1 MFENIKTL
9 LLFTVLT
16 ILLIAIFG
24 LIGSIFKLGM
34 LGVLFGFILAIAM
47 NFGSY
52 FFSDKIVL
60 RMYGAKEVSEQEA
73 PELHSIVSELAQN
86 AGIPK
91 PKVAIIQNAN
101 PNAFATGRGPKK
113 AVVAVTTGILDL
125 LSRDEL
131 EGVIAHELG
140 HVKNRDIL
148 LSAIA
153 ATIAGAIFII
163 ADYARFFAI
172 FGFGGDGDGENII
185 AVIAMAILAP
195 IAAMMVQL
203 AISRSREYK
212 ADESGAKISGK
223 PWALANALRKLQ
235 MGTSARP
242 MKDANPATAH
252 MFIVNPFGGKTK
264 SLMNLFSTHPPINE
278 RIKRLEELKAF

>member
-9 LLFTVLT
+9 LLFTALT
-16 ILLIAIFG
+16 FLLMGICG
-24 LIGSIFKLGM
+24 LIGSFFKIGLLG
-34 LGVLFGFILAIAM
+34 GFLIGFLIAVVM

-60 RMYGAKEVSEQEA
+60 KMYRAKEVSEEEA

-91 PKVAIIQNAN
+91 PKVAIVENAT
-101 PNAFATGRGPKK
+101 PNAFATGRSPKK
-113 AVVAVTTGILDL
+113 AVVAVTTGILNL
-125 LSRDEL
+125 LNRDEL

-172 FGFGGDGDGENII
+172 FGGGDEEGGIMG
-185 AVIAMAILAP
+185 VIAMSIIAP
-195 IAAMMVQL
+195 IAAIMVQL

-212 ADESGAKISGK
+212 ADESGAQISGK
-223 PWALANALRKLQ
+223 PWALADALNKLQ
-235 MGTSARP
+235 MDISARP
-242 MKDANPATAH
+242 MDANPATAH
-252 MFIVNPFGGKTK
+252 MFIANPFGGKGK
-264 SLMNLFSTHPPINE
+264 SLFNLFSTHPPMEE
-278 RIKRLEELKAF
+278 RIKRLEELRTF

>member
-9 LLFTVLT
+9 LLFSVLT
-16 ILLIAIFG
+16 FLLIGIGYLIGSLFGVG
-24 LIGSIFKLGM
+24 LIGASVFFL
-34 LGVLFGFILAIAM
+34 LAVAM
-47 NFGSY
+47 NFVSY
-52 FFSDKIVL
+52 FYSDKIVL
-60 RMYGAKEVSEQEA
+60 KMYGAREVSENEA
-73 PELHSIVSELAQN
+73 PELHSIVEELAMN
-86 AGIPK
+86 AGIKK
-91 PKVAIIQNAN
+91 PKVAIVESSA

-113 AVVAVTTGILDL
+113 AVVAVTTGLLGL

-148 LSAIA
+148 IGAIA

-163 ADYARFFAI
+163 ANYARFFAI
-172 FGFGGDGDGENII
+172 FGGGGDDDGGLIGII
-185 AVIAMAILAP
+185 AMSILAP
-195 IAAMMVQL
+195 IAAMMVQM

-223 PWALANALRKLQ
+223 PWALASALGKLQ
-235 MGTSARP
+235 IGANARP
-242 MKDANPATAH
+242 MDSNPATAH

-264 SLMNLFSTHPPINE
+264 TLINLFSTHPPINE
-278 RIKRLEELKAF
+278 RIKRLEELRIL

>member
-1 MFENIKTL
+1 MFENIKTV

-16 ILLIAIFG
+16 FLLMAVFG
-24 LIGSIFKLGM
+24 IIGSFFKLGM
-34 LGVLFGFILAIAM
+34 LGIVFGFIVAIAM
-47 NFGSY
+47 NFVSY

-91 PKVAIIQNAN
+91 PKVTIVQSAT

-131 EGVIAHELG
+131 EGVLAHELG

-148 LSAIA
+148 IGAIA
-153 ATIAGAIFII
+153 ATIAGAIVII

-172 FGFGGDGDGENII
+172 FGFGGDNDGENII
-185 AVIAMAILAP
+185 AVLAMSILAP

-235 MGTSARP
+235 MGNSARP
-242 MKDANPATAH
+242 MRDANPATAH
-252 MFIVNPFGGKTK
+252 MFIVNPFGGKTQT
-264 SLMNLFSTHPPINE
+264 LMNLFSTHPPINE
-278 RIKRLEELKAF
+278 RIKRLEELRSF

>member
-1 MFENIKTL
+1 MFENIKTI

-16 ILLIAIFG
+16 FLLMAVFG
-24 LIGSIFKLGM
+24 IIGSFFKLGM
-34 LGVLFGFILAIAM
+34 LGIVFGFIVAIAM
-47 NFGSY
+47 NFVSY

-86 AGIPK
+86 AEIPK
-91 PKVAIIQNAN
+91 PKVTIVQSAT

-113 AVVAVTTGILDL
+113 AVVAVTAGILDL

-131 EGVIAHELG
+131 EGVLAHELG

-148 LSAIA
+148 IGAIA
-153 ATIAGAIFII
+153 ATIAGAIVII

-172 FGFGGDGDGENII
+172 FGGGGDDGENII
-185 AVIAMAILAP
+185 AVLAMSILAP

-223 PWALANALRKLQ
+223 PWALADALRKLQ

-242 MKDANPATAH
+242 MTNANPATAH
-252 MFIVNPFGGKTK
+252 MFIVNPFGGKAQT
-264 SLMNLFSTHPPINE
+264 LMNLFSTHPPINE
-278 RIKRLEELKAF
+278 RIKRLEELRSF

>member
-9 LLFTVLT
+9 LLLSILT
-16 ILLIAIFG
+16 GLLIVIGYF
-24 LIGSIFKLGM
+24 IGS
-34 LGVLFGFILAIAM
+34 LFGVGLLGASAFFLLAMIM
-47 NFGSY
+47 NFSSY

-60 RMYGAKEVSEQEA
+60 RMYGAKEVSEHEA

-91 PKVAIIQNAN
+91 PKVAIVESAT
-101 PNAFATGRGPKK
+101 PNAFATGRSPKK
-113 AVVAVTTGILDL
+113 AVVAVTTGILSL

-148 LSAIA
+148 ISAVAATVGGAIVLIANYAGMFAFLGGGEDGEDLLGLIAMSILAPVA
-153 ATIAGAIFII
+153 ATI
-163 ADYARFFAI
+163 
-172 FGFGGDGDGENII
+172 
-185 AVIAMAILAP
+185 
-195 IAAMMVQL
+195 VQL
-203 AISRSREYK
+203 AVSRTREYK

-223 PWALANALRKLQ
+223 PWALADALRKLQ

-242 MKDANPATAH
+242 MRDANPATAH
-252 MFIVNPFGGKTK
+252 MFIVNPFGGKTQT
-264 SLMNLFSTHPPINE
+264 LVNLFSTHPPINE
-278 RIKRLEELKAF
+278 RIKRLEELRTF

>member
-9 LLFTVLT
+9 LLLSVLT
-16 ILLIAIFG
+16 GLLIAIGYF
-24 LIGSIFKLGM
+24 IGS
-34 LGVLFGFILAIAM
+34 LFGVGLLGASGFFLLAIAM

-60 RMYGAKEVSEQEA
+60 KMYGAKEVSEHEA

-91 PKVAIIQNAN
+91 PKVAIVENST
-101 PNAFATGRGPKK
+101 PNAFATGRNPKN
-113 AVVAVTTGILDL
+113 AVVAVTTGILNL

-148 LSAIA
+148 ISAVA
-153 ATIAGAIFII
+153 ATVAGAIIII
-163 ADYARFFAI
+163 ADYTRFFAI
-172 FGFGGDGDGENII
+172 FGGGGEDTEGLI
-185 AVIAMAILAP
+185 AVIAMSILAP
-195 IAAMMVQL
+195 IAAMIVQL
-203 AISRSREYK
+203 AISRTREYK
-212 ADESGAKISGK
+212 ADESGARISGK
-223 PWALANALRKLQ
+223 PWALADALRKLQ

-242 MKDANPATAH
+242 MDSANPATAH

-278 RIKRLEELKAF
+278 RIKRLEELRSF

>member
-9 LLFTVLT
+9 LLLTVLT
-16 ILLIAIFG
+16 VLLMGIFG
-24 LIGSIFKLGM
+24 LIGSFFKLGM
-34 LGVLFGFILAIAM
+34 LGVLIGFIVAIAM

-60 RMYGAKEVSEQEA
+60 KMYGAKEVSEHEA

-91 PKVAIIQNAN
+91 PKVAIVENST
-101 PNAFATGRGPKK
+101 PNAFATGRNPKN
-113 AVVAVTTGILDL
+113 AVVAVTTGILNL

-148 LSAIA
+148 ISAVA
-153 ATIAGAIFII
+153 ATVAGAIILI

-172 FGFGGDGDGENII
+172 FGGGEDTEGLI
-185 AVIAMAILAP
+185 AVIAMSILAP
-195 IAAMMVQL
+195 IAAMIVQL
-203 AISRSREYK
+203 AISRTREYK
-212 ADESGAKISGK
+212 ADESGARISGK
-223 PWALANALRKLQ
+223 PWALADALRKLQ

-242 MKDANPATAH
+242 MDSANPATAH

-278 RIKRLEELKAF
+278 RIKRLEELRSF

>member
-16 ILLIAIFG
+16 FLLIGIFG
-24 LIGSIFKLGM
+24 LIGSFFKLGI
-34 LGVLFGFILAIAM
+34 LGVLIGFILAIGM
-47 NFGSY
+47 NFVSY
-52 FFSDKIVL
+52 FYSDKIVL
-60 RMYGAKEVSEQEA
+60 KMYGAREVSEHEA
-73 PELHSIVSELAQN
+73 PELHSIVSELSMN

-91 PKVAIIQNAN
+91 PKVAIVESST

-113 AVVAVTTGILDL
+113 AVVAVTTGILSL

-148 LSAIA
+148 IGAIA

-163 ADYARFFAI
+163 ANYARFFAI
-172 FGFGGDGDGENII
+172 FGGGGDDDGGLIGII
-185 AVIAMAILAP
+185 AMSVLAP
-195 IAAMMVQL
+195 IAAMLVQL

-212 ADESGAKISGK
+212 ADESGAQISGK
-223 PWALANALRKLQ
+223 PWALASALGKLQ
-235 MGTSARP
+235 MGASARP
-242 MKDANPATAH
+242 MDANPATAH

-264 SLMNLFSTHPPINE
+264 TLFNLFSTHPPMNE
-278 RIKRLEELKAF
+278 RIKRLEELRSF

>member
-9 LLFTVLT
+9 LLLTVLT
-16 ILLIAIFG
+16 VLLMGIFG
-24 LIGSIFKLGM
+24 LIGSFFKLGM
-34 LGVLFGFILAIAM
+34 LGVLIGFIVAIAM

-60 RMYGAKEVSEQEA
+60 KMYGAKEVSEHEA

-91 PKVAIIQNAN
+91 PKVAIVENST
-101 PNAFATGRGPKK
+101 PNAFATGRNPKN
-113 AVVAVTTGILDL
+113 AVVAVTTGILNL

-148 LSAIA
+148 ISAVA
-153 ATIAGAIFII
+153 ATVAGAIILI

-172 FGFGGDGDGENII
+172 FGGGGEDTEGLI
-185 AVIAMAILAP
+185 AVIAMSILAP
-195 IAAMMVQL
+195 IAAMIVQL
-203 AISRSREYK
+203 AISRTREYK
-212 ADESGAKISGK
+212 ADESGARISGK
-223 PWALANALRKLQ
+223 PWALADALRKLQ

-242 MKDANPATAH
+242 MDSANPATAH

-278 RIKRLEELKAF
+278 RIKRLEELRSF